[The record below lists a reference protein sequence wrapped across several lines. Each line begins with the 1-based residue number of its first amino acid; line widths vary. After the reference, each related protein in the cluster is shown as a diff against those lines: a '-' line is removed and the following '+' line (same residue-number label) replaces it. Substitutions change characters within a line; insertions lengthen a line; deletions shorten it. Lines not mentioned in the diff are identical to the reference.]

1 MEHFSLDFLPLQ
13 QYKEWLRTI
22 VVWIAG
28 IHDRLLEYSNVLPSP
43 LTDKDLHFLVI
54 GAFGLVVFILSFFLF
69 RLLSRLN
76 RYGMMAWLFSFAV
89 VLFVAFAIEVG
100 QHLTKTG
107 SLQLGDI
114 AYGVAGFVFASVGAA
129 ALYLVFCL
137 LRWLFRAK

>member
-1 MEHFSLDFLPLQ
+1 MEHFSLDYLPLQ
-13 QYKEWLRTI
+13 QYKEWLKEI

-54 GAFGLVVFILSFFLF
+54 GAFGLAVFIFSFFLF

-76 RYGMMAWLFSFAV
+76 RYGMMAWLFSLAV

-107 SLQLGDI
+107 NLELGDI
-114 AYGVAGFVFASVGAA
+114 AYGVMGFLYASAGAA
-129 ALYLVFCL
+129 ALYLIFCL
-137 LRWLFRAK
+137 LRWLFRTK

>member
-1 MEHFSLDFLPLQ
+1 MEHFSLDYLPLQ
-13 QYKEWLRTI
+13 QYKEWLKEI

-54 GAFGLVVFILSFFLF
+54 GAFGLAVFIFSFFLF

-76 RYGMMAWLFSFAV
+76 RYGMMAWLFSLAV

-107 SLQLGDI
+107 NLELGDI
-114 AYGVAGFVFASVGAA
+114 AYGVMGFIYASAGAA
-129 ALYLVFCL
+129 VLYLVFRL
-137 LRWLFRAK
+137 IRWLFRAK